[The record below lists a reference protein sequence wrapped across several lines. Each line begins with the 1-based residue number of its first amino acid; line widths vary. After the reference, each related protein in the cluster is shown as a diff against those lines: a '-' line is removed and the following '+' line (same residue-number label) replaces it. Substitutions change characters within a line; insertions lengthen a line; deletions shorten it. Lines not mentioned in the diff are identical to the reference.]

1 MSATHRLIV
10 TSEGPISA
18 EPVEEKDGVVY
29 YRCFCGKGLLH
40 EYTVEDYDTSLDDAD
55 PDWGELQTFSRI
67 GIDCPEC
74 RKRFKTAFRT
84 TEGFEF
90 LRAEWIEE

>member
-1 MSATHRLIV
+1 MSTYHLEL
-10 TSEGPISA
+10 TYEGPISA

-55 PDWGELQTFSRI
+55 PDWGEKKIFTRTS
-67 GIDCPEC
+67 IDCPDC
-74 RKRFKTAFRT
+74 RQRFKMAYRT
-84 TEGFEF
+84 EKGFEF
-90 LRAEWIEE
+90 CKYKWVEE